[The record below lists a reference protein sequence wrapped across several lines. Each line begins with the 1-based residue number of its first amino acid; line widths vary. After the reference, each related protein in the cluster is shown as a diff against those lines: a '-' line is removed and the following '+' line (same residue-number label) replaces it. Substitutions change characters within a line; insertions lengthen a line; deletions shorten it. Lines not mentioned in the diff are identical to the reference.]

1 VCPWLFAGSK
11 LKTYARRKRVAE
23 PAAVPSKPKTYA
35 RKKRRA
41 Q

>member
-1 VCPWLFAGSK
+1 LVNVCPWLFAGSK
-11 LKTYARRKRVAE
+11 LKTARRNREAE
-23 PAAVPSKPKTYA
+23 LPSKLKTYA